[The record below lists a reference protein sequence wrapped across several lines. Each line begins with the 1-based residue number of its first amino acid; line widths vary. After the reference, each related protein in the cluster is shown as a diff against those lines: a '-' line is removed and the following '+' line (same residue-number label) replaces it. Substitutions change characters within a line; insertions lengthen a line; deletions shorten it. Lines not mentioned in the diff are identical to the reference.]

1 MKNHPYMPPRNKAWQ
16 GRCCY
21 RDPESGDYCRGLET
35 SPIHTGDFLSPG
47 TAGVVTCPFRP
58 CGKAVTLRDSAPV
71 SLIEQH
77 TISALAHP
85 VIAGMPC
92 PASLMEYPLTLA
104 ARVLL
109 DQQERDMEDH
119 IRRSGQGPKDPPSDG
134 KMAGPSQ
141 NLRNPGR
148 IGREPESK
156 APEWHLGGR
165 VDEDVIPANEVKVGK
180 IPSTTEGHQL
190 GGNVSISETA
200 ARAQAAIKATEDAVL
215 SLRNAEAQISGARGI
230 VQELMGDGQGETL
243 LNWMAMLNQMHS
255 TIIIAKN
262 TEPVASEFGRRFI
275 ANLFS

>member
-1 MKNHPYMPPRNKAWQ
+1 MPPRNKAWQ

-21 RDPESGDYCRGLET
+21 RDPGSGDYCRGVET
-35 SPIHTGDFLSPG
+35 NPIHTGDFLSPG

-58 CGKAVTLRDSAPV
+58 CGKAVTLRDSAPMP
-71 SLIEQH
+71 LIEQH
-77 TISALAHP
+77 NISNLAHP

-92 PASLMEYPLTLA
+92 PASLMSWPITLA

-119 IRRSGQGPKDPPSDG
+119 IRRSGQGPKDPPGDG

-141 NLRNPGR
+141 NLHHPGR
-148 IGREPESK
+148 IGREPEPQ

-165 VDEDVIPANEVKVGK
+165 VDEDVIPAEDVKVGK
-180 IPSTTEGHQL
+180 VPPDTEGHNL
-190 GGNVSISETA
+190 GGNVSITETA
-200 ARAQAAIKATEDAVL
+200 NRAQAAIRATEDATAAL
-215 SLRNAEAQISGARGI
+215 KTAEDEIMKARGI

-255 TIIIAKN
+255 TVIISKN